1 MRIIDC
7 SSDVCSS
14 DLLDGPFVRH
24 HEPVHQPDERGLP
37 GTVRPDETGD
47 PAGGNGGADRVE
59 RRRIP
64 AEPLGDAVETNQDA
78 AAHVPPPPGRASGRR
93 TVTRS
98 EEHTSELQ
106 SLMRISYAVLRLR
119 KKKQPQK
126 LMT

>member
-24 HEPVHQPDERGLP
+24 HEPGHQPDERGLP
-37 GTVRPDETGD
+37 RTVRPDETGD

-64 AEPLGDAVETNQDA
+64 AVPLGYAVETNQDA
-78 AAHVPPPPGRASGRR
+78 AAHVPPPPGRAQEIGRASCGER
-93 TVTRS
+93 VCQYVMTT
-98 EEHTSELQ
+98 
-106 SLMRISYAVLRLR
+106 AVPVPV
-119 KKKQPQK
+119 KKKN
-126 LMT
+126 